1 MLRLPQRLALALLVG
16 LFFFSIN
23 DSLIAQSKWH
33 QSYAAGLKAIKN
45 QEWRTAIRHF
55 SAALDKKNKDKD
67 KTRAYGA
74 VFISY
79 HPNRE
84 MGIAYYHLGDYVR
97 AREYLQRAQRQARSP
112 RGRSFLNKVQKMN
125 PNSRPLP
132 PPVYDPPPQK
142 PVIEYQPG
150 TTYEKPDYSSKISP
164 PAKPDAAEEI
174 NVGERLSVAILP
186 FDTKGVG
193 DEFGD
198 IDMLD
203 KLTTA
208 FVNLNRFKVV
218 ERAQLERILSE
229 QKLGLSGIV
238 DVSTAVKIG
247 AAVGVET
254 VVCGSI
260 VRSRNSVSI
269 DARLVDTESAEIIS
283 AQDAFATK
291 ISLVALSEMIQN
303 VATKIK
309 RDVPVVSGIVVNLQ
323 NNRLTLDLGKS
334 KGAQKGMK
342 CYVFR
347 EGDSIIHP
355 KTKEVI
361 GKVFEQICEV
371 QLVEVF
377 DGYSIAKITQSKN
390 GVPQVLDRVITK

>member
-1 MLRLPQRLALALLVG
+1 MLRLLQRVALALFIG
-16 LFFFSIN
+16 FFLFSIN
-23 DSLIAQSKWH
+23 DALFAQMKWH
-33 QSYAAGLKAIKN
+33 QAYAAGLKAMKN
-45 QEWRTAIRHF
+45 QEWRAAIRHF
-55 SAALDKKNKDKD
+55 SVAMDKKSKDKD

-79 HPNRE
+79 YPNRE
-84 MGIAYYHLGDYVR
+84 TGIAYYYLGDYER
-97 AREYLQRAQRQARSP
+97 ARGFLQRAQRQARSV
-112 RGRSFLNKVQKMN
+112 RGRNFFKKAQKLASG
-125 PNSRPLP
+125 SRPSP
-132 PPVYDPPPQK
+132 PPVYTPPPKKQ
-142 PVIEYQPG
+142 IEEPEP
-150 TTYEKPDYSSKISP
+150 TYAKPDYSSKTPP
-164 PAKPDAAEEI
+164 PAKIDRPEEI

-291 ISLVALSEMIQN
+291 INLLALSEMIQN
-303 VATKIK
+303 VAAKIK
-309 RDVPVVSGIVVNLQ
+309 RDVPVVSGVVVSLQ
-323 NNRLTLDLGKS
+323 NNRLTLDLGKNN
-334 KGAQKGMK
+334 GALKGMK

-361 GKVFEQICEV
+361 GKIFEQICEV
-371 QLVEVF
+371 RLVEVF

>member
-1 MLRLPQRLALALLVG
+1 MHRVLQRLSMALVVS
-16 LFFFSIN
+16 LFFFTIN
-23 DSLIAQSKWH
+23 SNLTAQPKWH
-33 QSYAAGLKAIKN
+33 QSYSMGLKAMKI
-45 QEWRTAIRHF
+45 QDWRGAIQHF
-55 SAALDKKNKDKD
+55 SSALNKKGKDKE

-79 HPNRE
+79 YPNRE
-84 MGIAYYHLGDYVR
+84 MGICYYHLGDYTRASEYLLRSQNQSRSNR
-97 AREYLQRAQRQARSP
+97 ARR
-112 RGRSFLNKVQKMN
+112 FLRNVQNMKVSSSHVT
-125 PNSRPLP
+125 PEP
-132 PPVYDPPPQK
+132 
-142 PVIEYQPG
+142 
-150 TTYEKPDYSSKISP
+150 TYIP
-164 PAKPDAAEEI
+164 PAKEEAPPEPDKSDYTSKSQPTVTPRPDAGEEI

-186 FDTKGVG
+186 FETKGVG
-193 DEFGD
+193 NEFGD
-198 IDMLD
+198 IDLLD

-238 DVSTAVKIG
+238 DVSTAVRIG

-269 DARLVDTESAEIIS
+269 DARLVDTESAEILS

-291 ISLVALSEMIQN
+291 ISLLALSDMIQD
-303 VATKIK
+303 VAGKIK
-309 RDVPVVSGIVVNLQ
+309 QDIPVISGVVVSLQ
-323 NNRLTLDLGKS
+323 NTRLTLDLGIS
-334 KGAQKGMK
+334 QGAQKGMK

-361 GKVFEQICEV
+361 GKIFNQICEV
-371 QLVEVF
+371 RLVEVF
-377 DGYSIAKITQSKN
+377 DGYSIASITQSKN